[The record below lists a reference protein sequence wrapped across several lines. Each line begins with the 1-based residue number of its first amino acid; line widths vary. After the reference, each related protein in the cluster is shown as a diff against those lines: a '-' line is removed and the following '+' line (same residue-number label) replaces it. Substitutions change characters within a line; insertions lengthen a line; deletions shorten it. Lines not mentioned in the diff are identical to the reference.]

1 MHNILASF
9 KRLTRV
15 LKAALESA
23 VIADI
28 DVEGLV

>member
-15 LKAALESA
+15 VKAVLEST
-23 VIADI
+23 VIANI